1 MIYTTSFRRVYNG
14 DRYRTARI
22 AYFYVAQHDGKPY
35 MFTRSQLDVA
45 HDRAMSNPEDIPTED
60 HVSPVTQSGCS
71 FIGSACIFAAGVLTG
86 GLTIFALT
94 INNLL

>member
-14 DRYRTARI
+14 QAYRTARL
-22 AYFYVAQHDGKPY
+22 AYFYVAEHDGKPY

-45 HDRAMSNPEDIPTED
+45 HDRALSNPEDIPQED
-60 HVSPVTQSGCS
+60 HVSPVTRSGCS
-71 FIGSACIFAAGVLTG
+71 MLGGTFVFLAGVLAG
-86 GLTIFALT
+86 GLTVFTLM